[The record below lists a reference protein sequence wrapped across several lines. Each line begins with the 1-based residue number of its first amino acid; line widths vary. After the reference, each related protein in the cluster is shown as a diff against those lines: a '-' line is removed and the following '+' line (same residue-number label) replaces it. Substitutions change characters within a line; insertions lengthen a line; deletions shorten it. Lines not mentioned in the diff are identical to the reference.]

1 MRTRPFSSFALALS
15 LAGSL
20 ALSACGGSSAPADTA
35 PAGVDVEIHAVEGVA
50 WSTTKFEVTATDGT
64 VTIFSRN
71 DSSIAHNL
79 YVLDKDKK
87 VMGQFIDLPKR
98 GASGVRELSLAPGEY
113 HIVCKVP
120 GHSNM
125 NATLTV
131 K

>member
-1 MRTRPFSSFALALS
+1 MRTRLITSFAVAAGLT
-15 LAGSL
+15 GSL
-20 ALSACGGSSAPADTA
+20 LLSSCGGSSTPAETA

-50 WSTTKFEVTATDGT
+50 WSKTSFEVTAADGK

-79 YVLDKDKK
+79 YVLDSNKK

-98 GASGVRELSLAPGEY
+98 GASGTRELDLAPGEY

-125 NATLTV
+125 NAKLVV